1 MRTMGTTTVETG
13 ELSQL
18 PAGPILVRL
27 RRLLI
32 TTAGAAAAYSLL
44 STGSVGTCTD
54 SPNAGGSGTT
64 QVTCANLVMHPS
76 WIVYAAFAVILFVA
90 IGRVARR
97 SSTVEDALRTLDRTA
112 IVIGALALAAGLI
125 GMAWLFLI
133 PHEALTGG
141 GTVIFPFPFS
151 SPELT
156 ITHNP

>member
-1 MRTMGTTTVETG
+1 MRTMGTATVETG

-27 RRLLI
+27 RRLLL

-54 SPNAGGSGTT
+54 TRNAGGSGTT
-64 QVTCANLVMHPS
+64 QVTCATLVMHPS

-133 PHEALTGG
+133 PREALTGG

>member
-1 MRTMGTTTVETG
+1 MRTMGTATVETG

-27 RRLLI
+27 RRLLL

-90 IGRVARR
+90 IGRVAR
-97 SSTVEDALRTLDRTA
+97 A

-133 PHEALTGG
+133 PREALTGG

>member
-1 MRTMGTTTVETG
+1 
-13 ELSQL
+13 
-18 PAGPILVRL
+18 
-27 RRLLI
+27 
-32 TTAGAAAAYSLL
+32 
-44 STGSVGTCTD
+44 
-54 SPNAGGSGTT
+54 
-64 QVTCANLVMHPS
+64 MHPS

-133 PHEALTGG
+133 PREALTGG

>member
-1 MRTMGTTTVETG
+1 MRTMGTATVETG

-27 RRLLI
+27 RRLLL

-90 IGRVARR
+90 IGRVARPSSSGR
-97 SSTVEDALRTLDRTA
+97 SPWPPA
-112 IVIGALALAAGLI
+112 
-125 GMAWLFLI
+125 
-133 PHEALTGG
+133 
-141 GTVIFPFPFS
+141 S
-151 SPELT
+151 SGWRGCSSSRARR
-156 ITHNP
+156 